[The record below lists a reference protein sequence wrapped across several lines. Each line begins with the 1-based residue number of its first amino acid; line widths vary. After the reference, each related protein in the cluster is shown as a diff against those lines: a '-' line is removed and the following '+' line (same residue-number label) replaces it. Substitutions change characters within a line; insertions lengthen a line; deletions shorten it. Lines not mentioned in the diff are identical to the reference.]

1 MKLFNIK
8 NILSAAVVLLGFTA
22 CTNDLTVENIN
33 PQQVP
38 DVNEDALFTK
48 IYANMVT
55 TGQTGP
61 NGNGDIDDIDEG
73 TSSFIRQLWNANE
86 LTTDESHCIWGD
98 AGIPEFNHNAWSDTH
113 PMMQALSMSISR
125 LMIRMVR
132 LSPILT

>member
-86 LTTDESHCIWGD
+86 LTTDE
-98 AGIPEFNHNAWSDTH
+98 
-113 PMMQALSMSISR
+113 
-125 LMIRMVR
+125 
-132 LSPILT
+132 

>member
-8 NILSAAVVLLGFTA
+8 NILSTTIVVLGFAA

-55 TGQTGP
+55 TGQTGLMAMA
-61 NGNGDIDDIDEG
+61 I
-73 TSSFIRQLWNANE
+73 
-86 LTTDESHCIWGD
+86 LTILMKVH
-98 AGIPEFNHNAWSDTH
+98 
-113 PMMQALSMSISR
+113 QALFVSCGTLMS
-125 LMIRMVR
+125 
-132 LSPILT
+132 